1 MKTGL
6 IIIILIVVILLFM
19 AAGWYV
25 MNKIDGFMNRTRRT
39 NDKDTMNAVLN
50 ESDIE
55 RKIKENDPYFNVQE
69 LVDWVE
75 DIFKEIYYQIDN
87 GNIEKLSAIFEDD
100 YYNRIKEFFQPHGMF
115 ANTKKADHYS
125 INNDEVM
132 IGFFLSTIILSEY
145 HQLLKIL
152 L

>member
-50 ESDIE
+50 E
-55 RKIKENDPYFNVQE
+55 RNN
-69 LVDWVE
+69 
-75 DIFKEIYYQIDN
+75 
-87 GNIEKLSAIFEDD
+87 
-100 YYNRIKEFFQPHGMF
+100 
-115 ANTKKADHYS
+115 KKKKRY
-125 INNDEVM
+125 
-132 IGFFLSTIILSEY
+132 
-145 HQLLKIL
+145 
-152 L
+152 

>member
-50 ESDIE
+50 EC
-55 RKIKENDPYFNVQE
+55 
-69 LVDWVE
+69 E
-75 DIFKEIYYQIDN
+75 DN
-87 GNIEKLSAIFEDD
+87 EKKS
-100 YYNRIKEFFQPHGMF
+100 Y
-115 ANTKKADHYS
+115 
-125 INNDEVM
+125 
-132 IGFFLSTIILSEY
+132 
-145 HQLLKIL
+145 
-152 L
+152 